1 MDEGNELGGY
11 RLIRRLGTGGAG
23 TVWLAEDGGG
33 TRVALKVM
41 HPALATS
48 EESRARLEREV
59 RTVNSVRSPFVAHII
74 DAEIDASQPFVVS
87 EYVEGPTLAEIL
99 SSGPIPLRGVA
110 ALSYHLAST
119 IAAVHHA
126 NIIHRDIKPSNIIC
140 SSRGPVLLDFGIAMA
155 VDDQHLTRTGLVS
168 GSAGY
173 TAPELLRGKPATKES
188 DWWAWCAT
196 LLSCATGRAPFGK
209 GDVMATMMRVI
220 EGEPDLAGLHPMVS
234 DALGGGLS
242 PNPDVRPSP
251 SLIVAHLMSAVGW
264 APGELDY
271 VTVNWAQLLDTGE
284 RTQMVNSDPQEIAAP
299 PEWDEITSRPDAA
312 GARPVTYPVHPRRD
326 PSEFTAANDHTEQVD
341 TESVSWGDDEW
352 DEDAEEETWDD
363 EASEGS
369 DEDWD
374 ESGDESWEESDEGDQ
389 EWEESGE
396 GDQEWEES
404 GEGDQEWEGSDE
416 GDQGDE
422 EWDEADDEDQSWT
435 GAEPADSTGSVQPYG
450 QGGYPGQQGGY
461 SASQAPFAGAQ
472 NAYGYPRG
480 AYGSAETAPSGRPVP
495 MGAPQPGLAAPTGD
509 PRAGVRVRASNAG
522 QPPAWQARG
531 QQYPNRT
538 DASSASGSAWVSGGV
553 LLLTLAALPLIFG
566 LSGTLIVGVALT
578 AWGLVGAMDRW
589 LERRREQYGPRAS
602 DDAAAIAMA
611 PILLAR
617 SLGTTLLALA
627 VGAVLPYL
635 VWIVLSFAHD
645 GSVQWGWPTE
655 IATSLR
661 LSRSNFWLSDP
672 AGVIIVWALGASMLV
687 TAWLVPFAADLR
699 VGLAKTVRSSIRPI
713 WGRALLSIGCVG
725 FLLIS
730 WLIGTGGASN

>member
-242 PNPDVRPSP
+242 PNPNVRPSP

-299 PEWDEITSRPDAA
+299 PEWDEITSRPDVA

-352 DEDAEEETWDD
+352 DEDTEEETWDE

-369 DEDWD
+369 DENWD
-374 ESGDESWEESDEGDQ
+374 ESDEDDQ
-389 EWEESGE
+389 EWEES
-396 GDQEWEES
+396 
-404 GEGDQEWEGSDE
+404 DE
-416 GDQGDE
+416 DDQGDE
-422 EWDEADDEDQSWT
+422 DWDGADDEDQSWT

-480 AYGSAETAPSGRPVP
+480 AYGSEGTAPSGRPVP

-509 PRAGVRVRASNAG
+509 PRAGMRVRASNAG

-578 AWGLVGAMDRW
+578 ACGLVGATDRW

-655 IATSLR
+655 VATSLR

>member
-1 MDEGNELGGY
+1 MEEGNELGGY

-242 PNPDVRPSP
+242 PNPNVRPSP

-341 TESVSWGDDEW
+341 TQSVSWGDDEW
-352 DEDAEEETWDD
+352 DEDTEEETWDD

-369 DEDWD
+369 DE
-374 ESGDESWEESDEGDQ
+374 SWEESDEDDQ
-389 EWEESGE
+389 EWEES
-396 GDQEWEES
+396 
-404 GEGDQEWEGSDE
+404 DE
-416 GDQGDE
+416 DDQGDE
-422 EWDEADDEDQSWT
+422 GWDEAHDEDQSWT

-480 AYGSAETAPSGRPVP
+480 AYGSEGTAPSSRPVP

-531 QQYPNRT
+531 QQYSNRT

-578 AWGLVGAMDRW
+578 ACGLVGAMDRW

-617 SLGTTLLALA
+617 SLGTTVLALA
-627 VGAVLPYL
+627 VGSVLPYL

-655 IATSLR
+655 VATSLR
-661 LSRSNFWLSDP
+661 LSRRNFWLSDP

-687 TAWLVPFAADLR
+687 TAWLVPFADDLR

>member
-242 PNPDVRPSP
+242 PNPNVRPSP

-363 EASEGS
+363 ESSEGS
-369 DEDWD
+369 DED
-374 ESGDESWEESDEGDQ
+374 DQ
-389 EWEESGE
+389 EWEES
-396 GDQEWEES
+396 
-404 GEGDQEWEGSDE
+404 DE
-416 GDQGDE
+416 DDQGDE
-422 EWDEADDEDQSWT
+422 GWDEADDEDQSWT

-480 AYGSAETAPSGRPVP
+480 AYGSEGTAPSSRPVP

-578 AWGLVGAMDRW
+578 ACGLVGAMDRW

-617 SLGTTLLALA
+617 SLGTTVLALA
-627 VGAVLPYL
+627 VGSVLPYL

-655 IATSLR
+655 VATSLR
-661 LSRSNFWLSDP
+661 LSRRNFWLSDP
-672 AGVIIVWALGASMLV
+672 AGVIIVWALGALMLV

>member
-242 PNPDVRPSP
+242 PNPNVRPSP

-363 EASEGS
+363 ESSEGS
-369 DEDWD
+369 DED
-374 ESGDESWEESDEGDQ
+374 DQ
-389 EWEESGE
+389 EWEES
-396 GDQEWEES
+396 
-404 GEGDQEWEGSDE
+404 DE
-416 GDQGDE
+416 DDQGDE
-422 EWDEADDEDQSWT
+422 GWDEADDEDQSWT

-480 AYGSAETAPSGRPVP
+480 AYGSEGTAPSSRPVP

-578 AWGLVGAMDRW
+578 ACGLVGAMDRW

-617 SLGTTLLALA
+617 SLGTTVLALA
-627 VGAVLPYL
+627 VGSVLPYL

-655 IATSLR
+655 VATSLR
-661 LSRSNFWLSDP
+661 LSRRNFWLSDP

>member
-242 PNPDVRPSP
+242 PNPNVRPSP

-299 PEWDEITSRPDAA
+299 PEWDEITSRPDVA

-352 DEDAEEETWDD
+352 DEDTEEETWDE

-369 DEDWD
+369 DENWD
-374 ESGDESWEESDEGDQ
+374 ESDEDDQ
-389 EWEESGE
+389 EWEES
-396 GDQEWEES
+396 
-404 GEGDQEWEGSDE
+404 DE
-416 GDQGDE
+416 DDQGDE
-422 EWDEADDEDQSWT
+422 DWDGADDEDQSWT

-480 AYGSAETAPSGRPVP
+480 AYGSEGTAPSGRPVP

-509 PRAGVRVRASNAG
+509 PRAGMRVRASNAG

-655 IATSLR
+655 VATSLR
-661 LSRSNFWLSDP
+661 LSRRNFWLSDP

>member
-242 PNPDVRPSP
+242 PNPNVRPSP

-284 RTQMVNSDPQEIAAP
+284 HTQMVNSDPQEIAAP

-363 EASEGS
+363 ESSEGS
-369 DEDWD
+369 DED
-374 ESGDESWEESDEGDQ
+374 DQ
-389 EWEESGE
+389 EWEES
-396 GDQEWEES
+396 
-404 GEGDQEWEGSDE
+404 DE
-416 GDQGDE
+416 DDQGDE
-422 EWDEADDEDQSWT
+422 GWDEADDEDQSWT

-480 AYGSAETAPSGRPVP
+480 AYGSEGTAPSSRPVP

-578 AWGLVGAMDRW
+578 ACGLVGAMDRW

-617 SLGTTLLALA
+617 SLGTTVLALA
-627 VGAVLPYL
+627 VGSVLPYL

-655 IATSLR
+655 VATSLR
-661 LSRSNFWLSDP
+661 LSRRNFWLSDP

>member
-242 PNPDVRPSP
+242 PNPSVRPSP

-352 DEDAEEETWDD
+352 DEDTEEETWDD

-369 DEDWD
+369 DENWD
-374 ESGDESWEESDEGDQ
+374 ESDEDDQ
-389 EWEESGE
+389 EWEES
-396 GDQEWEES
+396 
-404 GEGDQEWEGSDE
+404 DE
-416 GDQGDE
+416 DDQGDE
-422 EWDEADDEDQSWT
+422 GWDEADDEDQSWT
-435 GAEPADSTGSVQPYG
+435 GAEPADSTGSVRPYG

-480 AYGSAETAPSGRPVP
+480 AYGSEGTAPSGRPVP

-509 PRAGVRVRASNAG
+509 PRAGMRVRASNAG

-617 SLGTTLLALA
+617 SLGTTVLALA
-627 VGAVLPYL
+627 VGSILPYL

-655 IATSLR
+655 VATSLR

>member
-242 PNPDVRPSP
+242 PNPNVRPSP

-299 PEWDEITSRPDAA
+299 PEWDEITSRPDVA

-352 DEDAEEETWDD
+352 DEDTEEETWDD

-369 DEDWD
+369 DENWD
-374 ESGDESWEESDEGDQ
+374 ESGDESWEESDEDDQ
-389 EWEESGE
+389 EWEES
-396 GDQEWEES
+396 
-404 GEGDQEWEGSDE
+404 DE
-416 GDQGDE
+416 DDQGDE
-422 EWDEADDEDQSWT
+422 GWDEADDEDQSWT

-480 AYGSAETAPSGRPVP
+480 AYGSEGTAPSGRPIP
-495 MGAPQPGLAAPTGD
+495 MGAPQPGLAAPTSD

-538 DASSASGSAWVSGGV
+538 DASSASGSAWVSSGV

-578 AWGLVGAMDRW
+578 ACGLVGAMDRW

-617 SLGTTLLALA
+617 SLGTTVLALA
-627 VGAVLPYL
+627 VGSVLPYL

-655 IATSLR
+655 VATSLR
-661 LSRSNFWLSDP
+661 LSRRNFWLSDP

>member
-242 PNPDVRPSP
+242 PNPSVRPSP

-341 TESVSWGDDEW
+341 TESVSWGDDEC

-369 DEDWD
+369 DEN
-374 ESGDESWEESDEGDQ
+374 WEESDEDDQ
-389 EWEESGE
+389 EWEES
-396 GDQEWEES
+396 
-404 GEGDQEWEGSDE
+404 DE
-416 GDQGDE
+416 DDQGDE
-422 EWDEADDEDQSWT
+422 GWDEADDEDQSWT

-480 AYGSAETAPSGRPVP
+480 AYGSEGTAPSGRPIP
-495 MGAPQPGLAAPTGD
+495 MGAPQPGLAAPTSD

-578 AWGLVGAMDRW
+578 ACGLVGAMDRW

-655 IATSLR
+655 VATSLR
-661 LSRSNFWLSDP
+661 LSRRNFWLSDP

>member
-242 PNPDVRPSP
+242 PNPSVRPSP

-369 DEDWD
+369 DENWD
-374 ESGDESWEESDEGDQ
+374 ESDEDDQ
-389 EWEESGE
+389 EWEES
-396 GDQEWEES
+396 
-404 GEGDQEWEGSDE
+404 DE
-416 GDQGDE
+416 DDQGDE
-422 EWDEADDEDQSWT
+422 DWDEADDEDQSWT

-480 AYGSAETAPSGRPVP
+480 AYGSAGMAPSGRPVP

-509 PRAGVRVRASNAG
+509 PRAGVQVRASNAG

-578 AWGLVGAMDRW
+578 ACGLVGAMDRW

-655 IATSLR
+655 VATSLR
-661 LSRSNFWLSDP
+661 LSRRNFWLSDP

>member
-242 PNPDVRPSP
+242 PNPSVRPSP

-352 DEDAEEETWDD
+352 DEDTEEETWDD

-369 DEDWD
+369 DEN
-374 ESGDESWEESDEGDQ
+374 WEESDED
-389 EWEESGE
+389 
-396 GDQEWEES
+396 
-404 GEGDQEWEGSDE
+404 
-416 GDQGDE
+416 DQGDE
-422 EWDEADDEDQSWT
+422 GWDEADDEDQSWT

-480 AYGSAETAPSGRPVP
+480 AYGSAGMAPSGRPVP

-509 PRAGVRVRASNAG
+509 PRAGMRVRASNAG

-655 IATSLR
+655 VATSLR
-661 LSRSNFWLSDP
+661 LSRRNFWLSDP

>member
-242 PNPDVRPSP
+242 PNPNVRPSP

-299 PEWDEITSRPDAA
+299 PEWDEITSRPDVA

-374 ESGDESWEESDEGDQ
+374 ESGDEPWEESDEGDQ

-396 GDQEWEES
+396 D
-404 GEGDQEWEGSDE
+404 
-416 GDQGDE
+416 DQGDE

-480 AYGSAETAPSGRPVP
+480 AYGSAGMAPSGRPVP
-495 MGAPQPGLAAPTGD
+495 MGAPQPGLAAPTDD
-509 PRAGVRVRASNAG
+509 PRAGVQVRASNAG

-578 AWGLVGAMDRW
+578 ACGLVGAMDRW

-617 SLGTTLLALA
+617 SLGTTVLALA
-627 VGAVLPYL
+627 VGSILPYL

-655 IATSLR
+655 VATSLR
-661 LSRSNFWLSDP
+661 LSRRNFWLSDP

>member
-242 PNPDVRPSP
+242 PNPNVRPSP

-352 DEDAEEETWDD
+352 DEDTEEETWDE

-369 DEDWD
+369 DENWD
-374 ESGDESWEESDEGDQ
+374 ESDEDDQ
-389 EWEESGE
+389 EWEES
-396 GDQEWEES
+396 
-404 GEGDQEWEGSDE
+404 DE
-416 GDQGDE
+416 DDQGDE
-422 EWDEADDEDQSWT
+422 DWDEADDEDQSWT
-435 GAEPADSTGSVQPYG
+435 GAEPADLTGSVQPYG

-480 AYGSAETAPSGRPVP
+480 AYGSEGTAPSGRPVP

-509 PRAGVRVRASNAG
+509 PRAGMRVRASNAG

-578 AWGLVGAMDRW
+578 ACGLVGAMDRW

-617 SLGTTLLALA
+617 SLGTTVLALA
-627 VGAVLPYL
+627 VGSILPYL

-655 IATSLR
+655 VATSLR
-661 LSRSNFWLSDP
+661 LSRRNFWLSDP

>member
-242 PNPDVRPSP
+242 PNPNVRPSP

-326 PSEFTAANDHTEQVD
+326 PSEFTAANNHTEQVD

-363 EASEGS
+363 ESSEGS
-369 DEDWD
+369 DED
-374 ESGDESWEESDEGDQ
+374 DQ
-389 EWEESGE
+389 EWEESDE
-396 GDQEWEES
+396 DDQEWEES
-404 GEGDQEWEGSDE
+404 DE
-416 GDQGDE
+416 DDQGDE
-422 EWDEADDEDQSWT
+422 GWDEADDEDQSWT

-480 AYGSAETAPSGRPVP
+480 AYGSEGTAPSSRPVP

-578 AWGLVGAMDRW
+578 ACGLVGAMDRW

-617 SLGTTLLALA
+617 SLGTTVLALA
-627 VGAVLPYL
+627 VGSVLPYL

-655 IATSLR
+655 VATSLR
-661 LSRSNFWLSDP
+661 LSRRNFWLSDP

>member
-1 MDEGNELGGY
+1 MEEGNELGGY

-242 PNPDVRPSP
+242 PNPNVRPSP

-341 TESVSWGDDEW
+341 TQSVSWGDDEW
-352 DEDAEEETWDD
+352 DEDTEEETWDD

-369 DEDWD
+369 DENWD
-374 ESGDESWEESDEGDQ
+374 ESGDESWEESDEG
-389 EWEESGE
+389 
-396 GDQEWEES
+396 
-404 GEGDQEWEGSDE
+404 
-416 GDQGDE
+416 
-422 EWDEADDEDQSWT
+422 WDEAHDEDQSWT

-480 AYGSAETAPSGRPVP
+480 AYGSEGTAPSSRPVP

-531 QQYPNRT
+531 QQYPNQT

-578 AWGLVGAMDRW
+578 ACGLVGAMDRW

-617 SLGTTLLALA
+617 SLGTTVLALA
-627 VGAVLPYL
+627 VGSVLPYL

-655 IATSLR
+655 VATSLR
-661 LSRSNFWLSDP
+661 LSRRNFWLSDP

>member
-242 PNPDVRPSP
+242 PNPSVRPSP

-352 DEDAEEETWDD
+352 DEDTEEETWDD

-369 DEDWD
+369 DENWD
-374 ESGDESWEESDEGDQ
+374 ESDEDDQ
-389 EWEESGE
+389 EWEES
-396 GDQEWEES
+396 
-404 GEGDQEWEGSDE
+404 DE
-416 GDQGDE
+416 DDQGDE
-422 EWDEADDEDQSWT
+422 GWDEADDEDQSWT

-480 AYGSAETAPSGRPVP
+480 AYGSEGTAPSGRPIP
-495 MGAPQPGLAAPTGD
+495 MGAPQPGLAAPTSD

-538 DASSASGSAWVSGGV
+538 DASSASGSAWVSGGI

-578 AWGLVGAMDRW
+578 ACGLVGAMDRW

-617 SLGTTLLALA
+617 SLGTTVLALA
-627 VGAVLPYL
+627 VGSILPYL

-655 IATSLR
+655 VATSLR
-661 LSRSNFWLSDP
+661 LSRRNFWLSDP

>member
-242 PNPDVRPSP
+242 PNPNVRPSP

-299 PEWDEITSRPDAA
+299 PEWDEITSRPDTA

-374 ESGDESWEESDEGDQ
+374 ESGDEPWEESDEGDQ

-396 GDQEWEES
+396 D
-404 GEGDQEWEGSDE
+404 
-416 GDQGDE
+416 DQGDE

-435 GAEPADSTGSVQPYG
+435 GAESADSTGSVQPYG

-472 NAYGYPRG
+472 NAYGYLRG
-480 AYGSAETAPSGRPVP
+480 AYGSAGMAPSGRPVP

-509 PRAGVRVRASNAG
+509 PRAGVQVRASNAG

-578 AWGLVGAMDRW
+578 ACGLVGAMDRW

-655 IATSLR
+655 VATSLR
-661 LSRSNFWLSDP
+661 LSRRNFWLSDP

>member
-242 PNPDVRPSP
+242 PNPNVRPSP

-299 PEWDEITSRPDAA
+299 PEWDEITSRPDVA

-352 DEDAEEETWDD
+352 DEDTEEETWDE

-369 DEDWD
+369 DENWD
-374 ESGDESWEESDEGDQ
+374 ESDEDDQ
-389 EWEESGE
+389 EWEES
-396 GDQEWEES
+396 
-404 GEGDQEWEGSDE
+404 DE
-416 GDQGDE
+416 DDQGDE
-422 EWDEADDEDQSWT
+422 DWDGADDEDQSWT

-480 AYGSAETAPSGRPVP
+480 AYGSEGTAPSGRPVP
-495 MGAPQPGLAAPTGD
+495 MGAPQPGLAAPTGA
-509 PRAGVRVRASNAG
+509 PRAGMRVRASNAG

-578 AWGLVGAMDRW
+578 ACGLVGAMDRW

-655 IATSLR
+655 VATSLR
-661 LSRSNFWLSDP
+661 LSRRNFWLSDP

>member
-242 PNPDVRPSP
+242 PNPSVRPSP

-369 DEDWD
+369 DENWD
-374 ESGDESWEESDEGDQ
+374 ESDEDDQ
-389 EWEESGE
+389 EWEES
-396 GDQEWEES
+396 
-404 GEGDQEWEGSDE
+404 DE
-416 GDQGDE
+416 DDQGDE
-422 EWDEADDEDQSWT
+422 DWDEADDEDQSWT

-480 AYGSAETAPSGRPVP
+480 AYGSAGMAPSGRPVP

-509 PRAGVRVRASNAG
+509 PRAGVQVRASNAG
-522 QPPAWQARG
+522 QSPAWQARG

-578 AWGLVGAMDRW
+578 ACGLVGAMDRW

-655 IATSLR
+655 VATSLR
-661 LSRSNFWLSDP
+661 LSRRNFWLSDP

>member
-242 PNPDVRPSP
+242 PNPNVRPSP

-363 EASEGS
+363 ESSEGS
-369 DEDWD
+369 DED
-374 ESGDESWEESDEGDQ
+374 DQ
-389 EWEESGE
+389 EWEES
-396 GDQEWEES
+396 
-404 GEGDQEWEGSDE
+404 DE
-416 GDQGDE
+416 DDQGDE
-422 EWDEADDEDQSWT
+422 GWDEADDEDQSWT

-480 AYGSAETAPSGRPVP
+480 AYGSEGTAPSSRPVP

-578 AWGLVGAMDRW
+578 ACGLVGAMDRW

-617 SLGTTLLALA
+617 SLGTTVLALA
-627 VGAVLPYL
+627 VGSILPYL

-655 IATSLR
+655 VATSLR
-661 LSRSNFWLSDP
+661 LSRRNFWLSDP

-699 VGLAKTVRSSIRPI
+699 VGLAKTVRSSIRSI

>member
-1 MDEGNELGGY
+1 MEEGNELGGY

-242 PNPDVRPSP
+242 PNPNVRPSP

-341 TESVSWGDDEW
+341 TQSVSWGDDEW
-352 DEDAEEETWDD
+352 DEDTEEETWDD

-369 DEDWD
+369 DENWD
-374 ESGDESWEESDEGDQ
+374 ESGDESWEESDEDDQ
-389 EWEESGE
+389 EWEES
-396 GDQEWEES
+396 
-404 GEGDQEWEGSDE
+404 DE
-416 GDQGDE
+416 DDQGDE
-422 EWDEADDEDQSWT
+422 GWDEAHDEDQSWT

-480 AYGSAETAPSGRPVP
+480 AYGSEGTSPSSRPVP

-531 QQYPNRT
+531 QQYPNQT

-578 AWGLVGAMDRW
+578 ACGLVGAMDRW

-617 SLGTTLLALA
+617 SLGTTVLALA
-627 VGAVLPYL
+627 VGSVLPYL

>member
-242 PNPDVRPSP
+242 PNPNVRPSP

-363 EASEGS
+363 ESSEGS
-369 DEDWD
+369 DENWD
-374 ESGDESWEESDEGDQ
+374 ESDED
-389 EWEESGE
+389 
-396 GDQEWEES
+396 
-404 GEGDQEWEGSDE
+404 
-416 GDQGDE
+416 DQGDE
-422 EWDEADDEDQSWT
+422 DWDEADDEDQSWT

-480 AYGSAETAPSGRPVP
+480 AYGSEGTAPSGR
-495 MGAPQPGLAAPTGD
+495 
-509 PRAGVRVRASNAG
+509 
-522 QPPAWQARG
+522 
-531 QQYPNRT
+531 
-538 DASSASGSAWVSGGV
+538 
-553 LLLTLAALPLIFG
+553 
-566 LSGTLIVGVALT
+566 
-578 AWGLVGAMDRW
+578 
-589 LERRREQYGPRAS
+589 
-602 DDAAAIAMA
+602 
-611 PILLAR
+611 
-617 SLGTTLLALA
+617 
-627 VGAVLPYL
+627 
-635 VWIVLSFAHD
+635 
-645 GSVQWGWPTE
+645 
-655 IATSLR
+655 
-661 LSRSNFWLSDP
+661 
-672 AGVIIVWALGASMLV
+672 
-687 TAWLVPFAADLR
+687 
-699 VGLAKTVRSSIRPI
+699 
-713 WGRALLSIGCVG
+713 
-725 FLLIS
+725 
-730 WLIGTGGASN
+730 

>member
-1 MDEGNELGGY
+1 MEEGNELGGY

-242 PNPDVRPSP
+242 PNPNVRPSP

-352 DEDAEEETWDD
+352 EEDAEEETWDD

-369 DEDWD
+369 DENWD
-374 ESGDESWEESDEGDQ
+374 ESGDESWEESDEDDQ
-389 EWEESGE
+389 EWEES
-396 GDQEWEES
+396 
-404 GEGDQEWEGSDE
+404 DE
-416 GDQGDE
+416 DDQGDE
-422 EWDEADDEDQSWT
+422 GWDEAHDEDQSWT

-480 AYGSAETAPSGRPVP
+480 AYGSEGTAPSSRPVP

-578 AWGLVGAMDRW
+578 ACGLVGAMDRW

-617 SLGTTLLALA
+617 SLGTTVLALA
-627 VGAVLPYL
+627 VGSVLPYL

-655 IATSLR
+655 VATSLR
-661 LSRSNFWLSDP
+661 LSRRNFWLSDP

>member
-242 PNPDVRPSP
+242 PNPNVRPSP

-352 DEDAEEETWDD
+352 DEDTEEETWDD

-369 DEDWD
+369 DENWD
-374 ESGDESWEESDEGDQ
+374 ESDEDDQ
-389 EWEESGE
+389 EWEES
-396 GDQEWEES
+396 
-404 GEGDQEWEGSDE
+404 DE
-416 GDQGDE
+416 DDQGDE
-422 EWDEADDEDQSWT
+422 GWDEADDEDQSWT

-480 AYGSAETAPSGRPVP
+480 AYGSEGTAPSSRPVP

-578 AWGLVGAMDRW
+578 ACGLVGAMDRW

-617 SLGTTLLALA
+617 SLGTTVLALA
-627 VGAVLPYL
+627 VGSVLPYL

-655 IATSLR
+655 VATSLR
-661 LSRSNFWLSDP
+661 LSRRNFWLSDP

>member
-299 PEWDEITSRPDAA
+299 PEWDEITSRPDAS

-352 DEDAEEETWDD
+352 DEDTEEETWDD

-369 DEDWD
+369 DENWD
-374 ESGDESWEESDEGDQ
+374 ESDEDDQ
-389 EWEESGE
+389 EWEES
-396 GDQEWEES
+396 
-404 GEGDQEWEGSDE
+404 DE
-416 GDQGDE
+416 DDQGDE
-422 EWDEADDEDQSWT
+422 GWDEADDEDQSWT

-480 AYGSAETAPSGRPVP
+480 AYGSEGTAPSGRPVP

-509 PRAGVRVRASNAG
+509 PRAGMRVRASNAG

-578 AWGLVGAMDRW
+578 ACGLVGAMDRW

-617 SLGTTLLALA
+617 SLGTTVLALA
-627 VGAVLPYL
+627 VGSILPYL

-655 IATSLR
+655 VATSLR
-661 LSRSNFWLSDP
+661 LSRRNFWLSDP

>member
-242 PNPDVRPSP
+242 PNPSVRPSP

-369 DEDWD
+369 DENWD
-374 ESGDESWEESDEGDQ
+374 ESGDEPWEESDEGDQ

-396 GDQEWEES
+396 D
-404 GEGDQEWEGSDE
+404 
-416 GDQGDE
+416 DQGDE

-480 AYGSAETAPSGRPVP
+480 AYGSAGMAPSGRPVP
-495 MGAPQPGLAAPTGD
+495 MGAPQPGLAAPTSD

-578 AWGLVGAMDRW
+578 ACGLVGAMDRW

-617 SLGTTLLALA
+617 SLGTTVLALA
-627 VGAVLPYL
+627 VGSVLPYL

-655 IATSLR
+655 VAMSLR
-661 LSRSNFWLSDP
+661 LSRRNFWLSDP
-672 AGVIIVWALGASMLV
+672 AGVIIVWALGASTLV

>member
-242 PNPDVRPSP
+242 PNPNVRPSP

-341 TESVSWGDDEW
+341 TESVSWRDDEW
-352 DEDAEEETWDD
+352 DEDTEEETWDD

-369 DEDWD
+369 DENWD
-374 ESGDESWEESDEGDQ
+374 ESDEDDQ
-389 EWEESGE
+389 EWEES
-396 GDQEWEES
+396 
-404 GEGDQEWEGSDE
+404 DE
-416 GDQGDE
+416 DDQGDE
-422 EWDEADDEDQSWT
+422 GWDEADDEDQSWT

-480 AYGSAETAPSGRPVP
+480 AYGSEGTAPSGRPVP

-509 PRAGVRVRASNAG
+509 PRAGMRVRASNAG

-578 AWGLVGAMDRW
+578 ACGLVGAMDRW

-617 SLGTTLLALA
+617 SLGTTVLALA
-627 VGAVLPYL
+627 VGSILPYL

-655 IATSLR
+655 VATSLR
-661 LSRSNFWLSDP
+661 LSRRNFWLSDP

>member
-242 PNPDVRPSP
+242 PNPNVRPSP

-352 DEDAEEETWDD
+352 DEDTEEETWDE

-369 DEDWD
+369 DENWD
-374 ESGDESWEESDEGDQ
+374 ESDEDDQ
-389 EWEESGE
+389 EWEES
-396 GDQEWEES
+396 
-404 GEGDQEWEGSDE
+404 DE
-416 GDQGDE
+416 DDQGDE
-422 EWDEADDEDQSWT
+422 GWDEADDEDQSWT

-461 SASQAPFAGAQ
+461 TASQAPFAGAQ

-480 AYGSAETAPSGRPVP
+480 AYGSEGTAPSGRPVP

-509 PRAGVRVRASNAG
+509 PRAGMRVRASNAG

-578 AWGLVGAMDRW
+578 ACGLVGAMDRW

>member
-1 MDEGNELGGY
+1 
-11 RLIRRLGTGGAG
+11 
-23 TVWLAEDGGG
+23 
-33 TRVALKVM
+33 
-41 HPALATS
+41 
-48 EESRARLEREV
+48 
-59 RTVNSVRSPFVAHII
+59 
-74 DAEIDASQPFVVS
+74 
-87 EYVEGPTLAEIL
+87 
-99 SSGPIPLRGVA
+99 
-110 ALSYHLAST
+110 
-119 IAAVHHA
+119 
-126 NIIHRDIKPSNIIC
+126 
-140 SSRGPVLLDFGIAMA
+140 
-155 VDDQHLTRTGLVS
+155 
-168 GSAGY
+168 
-173 TAPELLRGKPATKES
+173 
-188 DWWAWCAT
+188 
-196 LLSCATGRAPFGK
+196 
-209 GDVMATMMRVI
+209 MMRVI

-242 PNPDVRPSP
+242 PNPSVRPSP

-374 ESGDESWEESDEGDQ
+374 ESGDEP
-389 EWEESGE
+389 WEESGE

-404 GEGDQEWEGSDE
+404 DE
-416 GDQGDE
+416 DDQGDE
-422 EWDEADDEDQSWT
+422 DWDEADDEDQSWT

-480 AYGSAETAPSGRPVP
+480 AYGSAGMAPSGRPVP

-509 PRAGVRVRASNAG
+509 PRAGVQVRASNAG

-578 AWGLVGAMDRW
+578 ACGLVGAMDRW

-617 SLGTTLLALA
+617 SLGTTVLALA
-627 VGAVLPYL
+627 VGSVLPYL

-655 IATSLR
+655 VATSLR
-661 LSRSNFWLSDP
+661 LSRRNFWLSDP

>member
-1 MDEGNELGGY
+1 VDEGNELGGY

-242 PNPDVRPSP
+242 PNPNVRPSP

-369 DEDWD
+369 DENWD
-374 ESGDESWEESDEGDQ
+374 ESDEDDQ
-389 EWEESGE
+389 EWEES
-396 GDQEWEES
+396 
-404 GEGDQEWEGSDE
+404 DE
-416 GDQGDE
+416 DDQGDE
-422 EWDEADDEDQSWT
+422 DWDEADDEDQSWT
-435 GAEPADSTGSVQPYG
+435 GAEPADLTGSVQPYG

-480 AYGSAETAPSGRPVP
+480 AYGSEGTAPSGRPVP

-509 PRAGVRVRASNAG
+509 LRADMRVRASNAG

-578 AWGLVGAMDRW
+578 ACGLVGAMDRW

-617 SLGTTLLALA
+617 SLGTTVLALA
-627 VGAVLPYL
+627 VGSILPYL

-655 IATSLR
+655 VATSLR
-661 LSRSNFWLSDP
+661 LSRRNFWLSDP

>member
-242 PNPDVRPSP
+242 PNPNVRPSP

-352 DEDAEEETWDD
+352 DEDTEEETWDD

-369 DEDWD
+369 DENWD
-374 ESGDESWEESDEGDQ
+374 ESDEDDQ
-389 EWEESGE
+389 EWEES
-396 GDQEWEES
+396 
-404 GEGDQEWEGSDE
+404 DE
-416 GDQGDE
+416 DDQGDE
-422 EWDEADDEDQSWT
+422 GWDEADDEDQSWT

-480 AYGSAETAPSGRPVP
+480 AYGSEGTAPSGRPVP

-509 PRAGVRVRASNAG
+509 PRAGMRVRASNAG

-578 AWGLVGAMDRW
+578 ACGLVGAMDRW

-655 IATSLR
+655 VATSLR
-661 LSRSNFWLSDP
+661 LSRRNFWLSDP

>member
-242 PNPDVRPSP
+242 PNPNVRPSP

-352 DEDAEEETWDD
+352 DEDTEEETWDE

-369 DEDWD
+369 DENWD
-374 ESGDESWEESDEGDQ
+374 ESDEDDQ
-389 EWEESGE
+389 EWEES
-396 GDQEWEES
+396 
-404 GEGDQEWEGSDE
+404 DE
-416 GDQGDE
+416 DDQGDE
-422 EWDEADDEDQSWT
+422 DWDEADDEDQSWT

-480 AYGSAETAPSGRPVP
+480 AYGSEGTAPSGRPVP

-509 PRAGVRVRASNAG
+509 PRAGMRVRASNAG

-578 AWGLVGAMDRW
+578 ACGLVGAMDRW

-617 SLGTTLLALA
+617 SLGTTVLALA
-627 VGAVLPYL
+627 VGSILPYL

-655 IATSLR
+655 VATSLR
-661 LSRSNFWLSDP
+661 LSRRNFWLSDP

-687 TAWLVPFAADLR
+687 TAWLLPFAADLR

>member
-1 MDEGNELGGY
+1 VDEGNELGGY

-242 PNPDVRPSP
+242 PNPNVRPSP

-299 PEWDEITSRPDAA
+299 PEWDEITSRPDVA

-352 DEDAEEETWDD
+352 DEDTEEETWDD

-369 DEDWD
+369 DENWD
-374 ESGDESWEESDEGDQ
+374 ESGDESWEESDEDDQ
-389 EWEESGE
+389 EWEES
-396 GDQEWEES
+396 
-404 GEGDQEWEGSDE
+404 DE
-416 GDQGDE
+416 DDQGDE
-422 EWDEADDEDQSWT
+422 GWDEADDEDQSWT

-480 AYGSAETAPSGRPVP
+480 AYGSEGTAPSGRPVP

-538 DASSASGSAWVSGGV
+538 DASSASGSAWVSSGV

-578 AWGLVGAMDRW
+578 ACGLVGAMDRW

-617 SLGTTLLALA
+617 SLGTTVLALA
-627 VGAVLPYL
+627 VGSLLPYL

-655 IATSLR
+655 VATSLR
-661 LSRSNFWLSDP
+661 LSRRNFWLIDP

>member
-1 MDEGNELGGY
+1 MEEGNELGGY

-242 PNPDVRPSP
+242 PNPNVRPSP

-352 DEDAEEETWDD
+352 DEDTEEETWDD

-369 DEDWD
+369 DENWD
-374 ESGDESWEESDEGDQ
+374 ESDEDDQ
-389 EWEESGE
+389 EWEES
-396 GDQEWEES
+396 
-404 GEGDQEWEGSDE
+404 DE
-416 GDQGDE
+416 DDQGDE
-422 EWDEADDEDQSWT
+422 GWDEADDEDQSWT

-480 AYGSAETAPSGRPVP
+480 AYGSEGTAPSGRPVP

-509 PRAGVRVRASNAG
+509 PRAGMRVRASNAG

-578 AWGLVGAMDRW
+578 ACGLVGAMDRW

-617 SLGTTLLALA
+617 SLGTTVLALA
-627 VGAVLPYL
+627 VGSILPYL

-655 IATSLR
+655 VATSLR
-661 LSRSNFWLSDP
+661 LSRRNFWLSDP

-713 WGRALLSIGCVG
+713 WGRALLSIGCGG

>member
-242 PNPDVRPSP
+242 PNPSVRPSP

-352 DEDAEEETWDD
+352 DEDTEEETWDD

-369 DEDWD
+369 DEN
-374 ESGDESWEESDEGDQ
+374 WEESDED
-389 EWEESGE
+389 
-396 GDQEWEES
+396 
-404 GEGDQEWEGSDE
+404 
-416 GDQGDE
+416 DQGDE
-422 EWDEADDEDQSWT
+422 GWDEADDEDQSWT

-480 AYGSAETAPSGRPVP
+480 AYGSAGMAPSGRPVP

-509 PRAGVRVRASNAG
+509 PRAGVQVRASNAG

-578 AWGLVGAMDRW
+578 ACGLVGAMDRW

-655 IATSLR
+655 VATSLR
-661 LSRSNFWLSDP
+661 LSRRNFWLSDP

>member
-1 MDEGNELGGY
+1 MEEGNELGGY

-242 PNPDVRPSP
+242 PNPNVRPSP

-341 TESVSWGDDEW
+341 TQSVSWGDDEW
-352 DEDAEEETWDD
+352 DEDTEEETWDD

-369 DEDWD
+369 DENWD
-374 ESGDESWEESDEGDQ
+374 ESGDESWEESDEDDQ
-389 EWEESGE
+389 EWEES
-396 GDQEWEES
+396 
-404 GEGDQEWEGSDE
+404 DE
-416 GDQGDE
+416 DDQGDE
-422 EWDEADDEDQSWT
+422 GWDEAHDEDQSWT

-480 AYGSAETAPSGRPVP
+480 AYGSEGTAPSSRPVP

-509 PRAGVRVRASNAG
+509 PRVGVRVRASNAG

-531 QQYPNRT
+531 QQYPNQT

-578 AWGLVGAMDRW
+578 ACGLVGAMDRW

-617 SLGTTLLALA
+617 SLGTTVLALA
-627 VGAVLPYL
+627 VGSVLPYL

-655 IATSLR
+655 VATSLR
-661 LSRSNFWLSDP
+661 LSRRNFWLSDP

-699 VGLAKTVRSSIRPI
+699 VGLAKTVRSSIRPV

>member
-196 LLSCATGRAPFGK
+196 LLSCATGHAPFGK

-242 PNPDVRPSP
+242 PNPSVRPSP

-299 PEWDEITSRPDAA
+299 PEWDEITSRPDVA

-352 DEDAEEETWDD
+352 DEDTEEETWDD

-369 DEDWD
+369 DENWD
-374 ESGDESWEESDEGDQ
+374 ESGDESWEESDEDDQ
-389 EWEESGE
+389 EWEES
-396 GDQEWEES
+396 
-404 GEGDQEWEGSDE
+404 DE
-416 GDQGDE
+416 DDQGDE
-422 EWDEADDEDQSWT
+422 GWDEADDEDQSWT

-480 AYGSAETAPSGRPVP
+480 AYGSEGTAPSGRPIP
-495 MGAPQPGLAAPTGD
+495 MGAPQPGLAAPTSD

-538 DASSASGSAWVSGGV
+538 DASSASGSAWVSGGI

-578 AWGLVGAMDRW
+578 ACGLVGAMDRW

-617 SLGTTLLALA
+617 SLGTTVLALA
-627 VGAVLPYL
+627 VGSVLPYL

-655 IATSLR
+655 VATSLR
-661 LSRSNFWLSDP
+661 LSRRNFWLSDP

>member
-242 PNPDVRPSP
+242 PNPSVRPSP

-363 EASEGS
+363 EVSEGS
-369 DEDWD
+369 DEN
-374 ESGDESWEESDEGDQ
+374 WEESDEDDQ
-389 EWEESGE
+389 EWEES
-396 GDQEWEES
+396 
-404 GEGDQEWEGSDE
+404 DE
-416 GDQGDE
+416 DDQGDE
-422 EWDEADDEDQSWT
+422 GWDEADDEDQSWT

-480 AYGSAETAPSGRPVP
+480 AYGSEGTAPSGRPIP
-495 MGAPQPGLAAPTGD
+495 MGAPQPGLAAPTSD

-531 QQYPNRT
+531 QQDPNRT

-578 AWGLVGAMDRW
+578 ACGLVGAMDRW

-655 IATSLR
+655 VATSLR
-661 LSRSNFWLSDP
+661 LSRRNFWLSDP

>member
-99 SSGPIPLRGVA
+99 SSGPIPLRGVG

-242 PNPDVRPSP
+242 PNPNVRPSP

-374 ESGDESWEESDEGDQ
+374 ESGDEPWEESDEGDQ

-396 GDQEWEES
+396 D
-404 GEGDQEWEGSDE
+404 
-416 GDQGDE
+416 DQGDE

-435 GAEPADSTGSVQPYG
+435 GAESADSTGSVQPYG

-472 NAYGYPRG
+472 NAYGYLRG
-480 AYGSAETAPSGRPVP
+480 AYGSAGMAPSGRPVP

-509 PRAGVRVRASNAG
+509 PRAGVQVRASNAG

-578 AWGLVGAMDRW
+578 ACGLVGAMDRW

-655 IATSLR
+655 VATSLR
-661 LSRSNFWLSDP
+661 LSRRNFWLSDP

>member
-352 DEDAEEETWDD
+352 DEDTEEETWDD

-369 DEDWD
+369 DENWD
-374 ESGDESWEESDEGDQ
+374 ESDEDDQ
-389 EWEESGE
+389 EWEES
-396 GDQEWEES
+396 
-404 GEGDQEWEGSDE
+404 DE
-416 GDQGDE
+416 DDQGDE
-422 EWDEADDEDQSWT
+422 GWDEADDEDQSWT

-480 AYGSAETAPSGRPVP
+480 AYGSEGTAPSGRPVP

-509 PRAGVRVRASNAG
+509 PRAGMRVRASNAG

-578 AWGLVGAMDRW
+578 ACGLVGAMDRW

-617 SLGTTLLALA
+617 SLGTTVLALA
-627 VGAVLPYL
+627 VGSILPYL

-655 IATSLR
+655 VATSLR
-661 LSRSNFWLSDP
+661 LSRRNFWLSDP